1 LAEVFI
7 TRRIFPEAKEKLE
20 KAGFG
25 YEINDTGKILGK
37 SELLKRV
44 RGKQGLIPL
53 LNDQVDS
60 EVMDASPDL
69 QVIANLAV
77 GYDNVDVAAA
87 TERGIMVTNTP
98 GVLTETTADL
108 TFGLLLAAA
117 RRITE
122 ADSYVRQGDW
132 NGWELMQP
140 QTGIDVHGKT
150 LGIVGMGRI
159 GAAVARRAYSGFDM
173 DVVYQSRTR
182 KTGIEAEL
190 DSEYLELDELLERS
204 DFVSLHVPLTS
215 ETKEMI
221 GKKEFELMKDDAVLI
236 NVARGPVV
244 DESALVEALKSG
256 EIRGAG
262 LDVFEA
268 EPEVHPE
275 LKELDE
281 NVVLTPHV
289 GSASRE
295 TRLKI
300 AEMGIE
306 NAIAALAGEEPP
318 NLVNP
323 EVLSGP

>member
-1 LAEVFI
+1 MAEVFI
-7 TRRIFPEAKEKLE
+7 TRRIFPEAREKLE
-20 KAGFG
+20 EAGVD

-37 SELLKRV
+37 SELLERV

-60 EVMDASPDL
+60 EVLDASPDL

-87 TERGIMVTNTP
+87 TKRGIMVTNTP

-108 TFGLLLAAA
+108 SFGLLLAAA
-117 RRITE
+117 RKIPE

-140 QTGIDVHGKT
+140 QQGVDVHGKT

-159 GAAVARRAYSGFDM
+159 GTAVARRGHFGFDM
-173 DVVYQSRTR
+173 NVVYNSRTR
-182 KTGIEAEL
+182 KENIEDEL
-190 DSEYLELDELLERS
+190 DSEYLELEALLERS

-215 ETKEMI
+215 ETEGMI
-221 GKKEFELMKDDAVLI
+221 GKKELEIMKDDAILI

-262 LDVFEA
+262 LDVFEE

-281 NVVLTPHV
+281 NVVLTPHI

-295 TRLKI
+295 TRMKI
-300 AEMGIE
+300 AEIGVK
-306 NAIAALAGEEPP
+306 NVIAALEGEKPP

-323 EVLSGP
+323 EIL